1 MEEEMFKLCKCG
13 HTRDAHDNS
22 SSEFKDGGGPQKG
35 KKDSKC
41 KATNPDKCPCEEY
54 IPEEK

>member
-1 MEEEMFKLCKCG
+1 MFKLCKCG